1 MKPAKLKL
9 SQTMEDYLE
18 TIFVVS
24 QNRGYAR
31 TCEIAKNLQISPSS
45 AVETVGRL
53 ASLNLVVWK
62 RYEGVYLTPEGRI
75 HGEIIHIR
83 HEMLRRFFEFI
94 GVPNDIANAEACI
107 IEHELTPVTTAAIG
121 NLVRF
126 LQTPAGEKTCSSL
139 KLFTRLQ
146 DAGIPLAEK
155 EIRQEQV
162 SSDEIQETIQRSS
175 QQYKVLS
182 TLTRHDLLNS
192 LTALYGYL
200 DLLKEQK
207 PEAGTAEIV
216 SRIEQTAT
224 SMYRQISGTGDLL
237 IPGSST
243 RTWLDIG
250 RVIDNAVEGLDTTKI
265 SIENNLHGVELHGDP
280 LINKVIFNLLEN
292 AARHGKT
299 VSTIRCGCFHDNSD
313 LVIYISDDGTGIP
326 DEEKHAIF
334 RPGHGTN
341 SGLGLYLSDQILSSC
356 RMRIEESGR
365 FGEGASFGIRVPPPL
380 FRNTRMGC
388 VGLKSEKEDQHHD
401 PETESSLP
409 VPEKGFS

>member
-1 MKPAKLKL
+1 
-9 SQTMEDYLE
+9 MEDYLE

-45 AVETVGRL
+45 AVEMVGRL

-62 RYEGVYLTPEGRI
+62 RYEGVYLTPEGRV

-94 GVPNDIANAEACI
+94 GVPKEIANAEACI

-139 KLFTRLQ
+139 KLFSRFQ
-146 DAGIPLAEK
+146 NAGIPLVEK
-155 EIRQEQV
+155 EIRPEQTPT
-162 SSDEIQETIQRSS
+162 DKIEEAIQRNS
-175 QQYKVLS
+175 QHYQVLS
-182 TLTRHDLLNS
+182 TLTRHELLNS

-207 PEAGTAEIV
+207 PEAGIAEIIA
-216 SRIEQTAT
+216 RIEQTAT

-243 RTWLDIG
+243 RIWLNLGWI
-250 RVIDNAVEGLDTTKI
+250 IDKAVEGLDFNQI
-265 SIENNLHGVELHGDP
+265 SIENKLHGIKLHGDP
-280 LINKVIFNLLEN
+280 LISKVIFNILEN
-292 AARHGKT
+292 AIHHGQT
-299 VSTIRCGCFHDNSD
+299 INRIRCWHSYDGSD
-313 LVIYISDDGTGIP
+313 LILNISDNGIGIP
-326 DEEKHAIF
+326 DAEKHAIF
-334 RPGHGTN
+334 RPGHGKN
-341 SGLGLYLSDQILSSC
+341 SGLGLYLSEQILSSC
-356 RMRIEESGR
+356 RMKIEESGKY
-365 FGEGASFGIRVPPPL
+365 GEGATFRIHVPPPL
-380 FRNTRMGC
+380 YTCQNTIPLGI
-388 VGLKSEKEDQHHD
+388 VTENIVSEKDCQTPDH
-401 PETESSLP
+401 ETESYTTALEQRIS
-409 VPEKGFS
+409 

>member
-45 AVETVGRL
+45 AVEMVGRL

-94 GVPNDIANAEACI
+94 GVPNDIANTEACI

-126 LQTPAGEKTCSSL
+126 LQTPAGERTCSSL
-139 KLFTRLQ
+139 KLYTRLQ
-146 DAGIPLAEK
+146 DAGVPLAEK
-155 EIRQEQV
+155 EIRQEQI
-162 SSDEIQETIQRSS
+162 SPDEIQETIQRSS
-175 QQYKVLS
+175 HQYQVLS

-207 PEAGTAEIV
+207 LQAGTTEIV
-216 SRIEQTAT
+216 TRIEQTAT
-224 SMYRQISGTGDLL
+224 SMYRQISGAGDIL

-250 RVIDNAVEGLDTTKI
+250 RIIDNAAEGLDFNQI
-265 SIENNLHGVELHGDP
+265 SIENNLHGIELHGDP
-280 LINKVIFNLLEN
+280 LISKVIFNLLEN
-292 AARHGKT
+292 ATRHGKT
-299 VSTIRCGCFHDNSD
+299 VNTIRCGCTRDGSD
-313 LVIYISDDGTGIP
+313 LVLYITDDGAGIP

-365 FGEGASFGIRVPPPL
+365 FGEGASFCIRVPPPL
-380 FRNTRMGC
+380 YRYNELTPG
-388 VGLKSEKEDQHHD
+388 GLKSKKDCQN
-401 PETESSLP
+401 PEPESCLSAL
-409 VPEKGFS
+409 EQGIS